1 MSGSAPQPEYF
12 SDPAGETEHDLPPE
26 SQRGA
31 EHRREEEH
39 PPGGPPGPPTPPSL
53 LDLVLSNETA
63 AGRTP
68 PLLDAICDP
77 SATVRNLLELRFGA
91 DNLPD
96 WIAQHDAGRES
107 LARQL
112 AFDIA
117 QIDEIVN
124 EQLNAIIHHPRLQKL
139 ESSWRGV
146 EYLVNQAGRAPD
158 SGAKVRMLS
167 ITWKEVSRDVTDS
180 SKEWDQSELFKKIY
194 EDEFGTPGGEPFGI
208 IIGDYE
214 IHPAPSKDHPYRDI
228 DVLESLAEIGAAS
241 FCPIICGTHPS
252 MFGIDDFGTLEQTK
266 DLAAGFR
273 EKEFVNWNALRSQDS
288 ARYVG
293 LALPR
298 VLMRESYD
306 LEIGNGLI
314 FREDTTDPTGA
325 NMLWGNAAYAY
336 AEVVLRC
343 YANYGWLADIRGT
356 ERDVEGGGL
365 VTGLPVEYFATD
377 SRGVAPKCSTDVVIT
392 DQRESELA
400 ALGFLPLCHCH
411 DTEYSAF
418 YSSASIQQPKF
429 YGAESVATVNAKISA
444 MIQYVLCSS
453 RFAHY
458 LKVMARDRVGSVSD
472 AEEMQRVLY
481 RWVSGY
487 LSEPDAKPES
497 KARRPLRDAQ
507 VNVTED
513 PGNPGTYIC
522 VFNLWPHYQLDDLA
536 ASLHLRTTV
545 ARFDQ

>member
-1 MSGSAPQPEYF
+1 MSGNAPQPEYF
-12 SDPAGETEHDLPPE
+12 SDSSGEPETTGEPNTAGPETTRPSSPP
-26 SQRGA
+26 
-31 EHRREEEH
+31 
-39 PPGGPPGPPTPPSL
+39 PPPPSL
-53 LDLVLSNETA
+53 FDLVLENETGD
-63 AGRTP
+63 GRTP
-68 PLLDAICDP
+68 GILDAICDP
-77 SATVRNLLELRFGA
+77 TATVRSLLELRFGA
-91 DNLPD
+91 ESIPYWLTDQES
-96 WIAQHDAGRES
+96 AQES

-112 AFDIA
+112 AFDVA

-124 EQLNAIIHHPRLQKL
+124 EQINAILHHPRFQKL
-139 ESSWRGV
+139 EASWRGV
-146 EYLVNQAGRAPD
+146 EYIVDQAARSPD
-158 SGAKVRMLS
+158 SGTKVRMLS
-167 ITWKEVSRDVTDS
+167 ITWKELSRDLTDS
-180 SKEWDQSELFKKIY
+180 SKEWDQSALFKKVY
-194 EDEFGTPGGEPFGI
+194 EDEFGTPGGEPYGI

-214 IHPAPSKDHPYRDI
+214 IHPTPSKDHPYRDMDI
-228 DVLESLAEIGAAS
+228 LESLAEIGAAS

-252 MFGIDDFGTLEQTK
+252 MFGVDEFGTLEQTK

-273 EKEFVNWNALRSQDS
+273 EKEFTNWNSLRAQDS
-288 ARYVG
+288 ARYLG

-298 VLMRESYD
+298 VLMRDSYE
-306 LEIGNGLI
+306 LEIGDGLI
-314 FREDTTDPTGA
+314 FREDTSDPSGK
-325 NMLWGNAAYAY
+325 NQLWGNAAYAY
-336 AEVVLRC
+336 GEVVMRC
-343 YANYGWLADIRGT
+343 FANYGWLADIRGT

-365 VTGLPVEYFATD
+365 VTGLPVQYFATD
-377 SRGVAPKCSTDVVIT
+377 ALGVAPKSSTDVVIT
-392 DQRESELA
+392 DLRESELT

-429 YGAESVATVNAKISA
+429 YGAESVATVNAKISS

-481 RWVSGY
+481 RWISGY

-507 VNVTED
+507 VTVGED
-513 PGNPGTYIC
+513 PGNPGSFVC

-545 ARFDQ
+545 AGFQQ